1 MLQEKE
7 SRPVASQRV
16 APLTY
21 CLSSELT
28 ITTEGPIEVNARVF
42 AASHTAAPA
51 PPRGSRYGEL
61 LRVPALSAG
70 WYVLPAGATD
80 EQSPHGEDEIYYVVR
95 GRARVR
101 LGADD
106 RPVEPGAVV
115 YVPAGVEHRFHS
127 IAEELVL
134 LVVFA
139 PAEGTAPRPC

>member
-1 MLQEKE
+1 M
-7 SRPVASQRV
+7 SARCVATGCATNLLPLIRV
-16 APLTY
+16 DHHT
-21 CLSSELT
+21 EG
-28 ITTEGPIEVNARVF
+28 TTEGPIEVNARVF
-42 AASHTAAPA
+42 AASHTAAPS
-51 PPRGSRYGEL
+51 RGSRYDEL
-61 LRVPALSAG
+61 LRAAALSAG

-80 EQSPHGEDEIYYVVR
+80 EQSPHGEDEIYHVVR

-106 RPVEPGAVV
+106 HPVEPGAVV
-115 YVPAGVEHRFHS
+115 PVPAGVEHRFHT